1 MDLLLQNLQIE
12 MYSKILFSNYEFN
25 SDAQSMTR
33 NSLKQILK
41 KTYTALSN
49 SAFNNATM
57 AHLEFAAEKI
67 EAIFNAEIQ
76 LN

>member
-1 MDLLLQNLQIE
+1 MTKLVN
-12 MYSKILFSNYEFN
+12 NYKFN
-25 SDAQSMTR
+25 SDAQAMTR
-33 NSLKQILK
+33 YSLKQILK
-41 KTYTALSN
+41 KTYTALS
-49 SAFNNATM
+49 SQAFNNATM